1 MFLLDI
7 EAIFTDHYCLREV
20 SLLDVWDKTLYVFY
34 GYPCKDIRHTDV
46 IKQYEYCSKRI
57 HGLTYNPH
65 PREYKMM
72 DTKLNNL
79 TVKYKVTSCKEIEHY
94 IKSIL
99 IEPFTLYHK
108 GGNLETRL
116 MEKLFTMYKCINI
129 EDVYYSTK
137 DDIALYFKQ
146 LKETLC
152 DKSIHGKLLNHHNWT
167 QHCSANEVLYFY
179 IKLCIDD
186 NLT

>member
-1 MFLLDI
+1 
-7 EAIFTDHYCLREV
+7 
-20 SLLDVWDKTLYVFY
+20 
-34 GYPCKDIRHTDV
+34 
-46 IKQYEYCSKRI
+46 
-57 HGLTYNPH
+57 
-65 PREYKMM
+65 MM

-99 IEPFTLYHK
+99 MEPVTLYHK
-108 GGNLETRL
+108 GGNLETQL

-167 QHCSANEVLYFY
+167 QHCSANEVLYFWSPVENRWDLY
-179 IKLCIDD
+179 FQSCSFVCSFVRSSVRPCVRYASFFSESACSIFLIVFLKDQ
-186 NLT
+186 NR

>member
-1 MFLLDI
+1 MYGIKRCTF
-7 EAIFTDHYCLREV
+7 FTAR
-20 SLLDVWDKTLYVFY
+20 
-34 GYPCKDIRHTDV
+34 PCKDIQHTDV
-46 IKQYEYCSKRI
+46 IKQYKYCSRRI

-65 PREYKMM
+65 PREYNMM

-137 DDIALYFKQ
+137 DDIALYFK
-146 LKETLC
+146 
-152 DKSIHGKLLNHHNWT
+152 SIHGKLLSHHNWT
-167 QHCSANEVLYFY
+167 QHCSANDFY